1 VPHHKLTF
9 SIDSTNLEGENYIC
23 STKFFHIFI
32 HFPQILYHGEK
43 TWFLTMAQ
51 LKLGTYLLC
60 LKCLQWLG
68 GENFETRIEWVD
80 ILSWTFN
87 HLNLHKWTRIEW
99 VDILSWTFNHLY
111 LHKWTI
117 KDDYCSF
124 KHHIFRMFIQ
134 IHKTW
139 NQTNLLKHPL
149 YIFVIFYFII
159 HNGKSYIPRF
169 FP

>member
-1 VPHHKLTF
+1 MENPNSSPLNHVPHHKLTF
-9 SIDSTNLEGENYIC
+9 SIDSTNLEGENYNC

-87 HLNLHKWTRIEW
+87 HLNLHKWT
-99 VDILSWTFNHLY
+99 
-111 LHKWTI
+111 I

-124 KHHIFRMFIQ
+124 KHHIFHMFIK

-149 YIFVIFYFII
+149 YFFVIFYFII
-159 HNGKSYIPRF
+159 HKGKSYIPRF

>member
-9 SIDSTNLEGENYIC
+9 FIDPTNLEGENC
-23 STKFFHIFI
+23 KFSTKFFHVFI
-32 HFPQILYHGEK
+32 NFSQTLDQGEK
-43 TWFLTMAQ
+43 MWFLTMAQ

-60 LKCLQWLG
+60 LKCLQWLRV
-68 GENFETRIEWVD
+68 ENFETRIGWVD

-87 HLNLHKWTRIEW
+87 LHKWT
-99 VDILSWTFNHLY
+99 
-111 LHKWTI
+111 K
-117 KDDYCSF
+117 KGDYCSF

-149 YIFVIFYFII
+149 YFFVIFYLII
-159 HNGKSYIPRF
+159 HNGKYYIPRF